1 MASLG
6 RMQLTSLAMMV
17 SKKVEAGT
25 LPTEAPVKLWAGNG
39 RGEPCTACEQP
50 ILKSQ
55 AEYEPQYDGR
65 APIRL
70 HVGCHGLW
78 EAERRR
84 RGYLPDD

>member
-1 MASLG
+1 MP
-6 RMQLTSLAMMV
+6 RPLAEMV
-17 SKKVEAGT
+17 RGKVDGGV
-25 LPTEAPVKLWAGNG
+25 LPLEAPVKLWAGKG
-39 RGEPCTACEQP
+39 RGAPCTACDEP
-50 ILKSQ
+50 ILRTQ

-70 HVGCHGLW
+70 HIGCHGLW